1 MSVISMFTRDGAVV
15 APEQQTGGRLA
26 CDPVPF
32 NHLLR
37 VVAQGLEPRT
47 SGM

>member
-1 MSVISMFTRDGAVV
+1 MNDWREAPQAASLLSSTIDSVRIPRTAE
-15 APEQQTGGRLA
+15 AE
-26 CDPVPF
+26 
-32 NHLLR
+32 